1 MKFVRKKINSIFT
14 KLLIVVVCT
23 GLFINIAIGAVFHQI
38 FKNLAE
44 TPLEKNIIQ
53 YANYLV
59 EDMGIPPQF
68 ERAMEIAESASLKIR
83 YDGPG
88 AEWSTSPDIP
98 DINRHRTHIWHEDGG
113 VKIGKYRSHYL
124 VQISDGPHRVTF
136 DLERRFQQ
144 EDTHKKLAIMFIVL
158 STLIM
163 AGAYLLMRYILKP
176 LKWLTQGVEH
186 VSQGDL
192 EHQVP
197 VKRKDELAELADAF
211 NNMTE
216 QVKKML
222 HARERLM
229 LDVSHE
235 LRSPLTR
242 LKVALEF
249 LPESA
254 TKESLKEDVAVM
266 ESMITEILETARLRN
281 GYATLNLSEVDLST
295 MVQEVIDGFAGASP
309 EVTAKEM
316 PSSLTALV
324 DRELCR
330 TVLKNIITNAVKYSS
345 SGEEPVA
352 VTLFHRSPYVVIE
365 VRDRGM
371 GIPEE
376 DLPYIFEPF
385 YRVEKSR
392 SQTIKG
398 YGLGLNLCKTIME
411 AHKGK
416 IKIESSPD
424 EGTTVTLLFPDQHE
438 DQ

>member
-14 KLLIVVVCT
+14 KLLLVVVCT
-23 GLFINIAIGAVFHQI
+23 GLCINIAIGAVFHQI
-38 FKNLAE
+38 FKNLTE

-59 EDMGIPPQF
+59 ADMGIPPQY
-68 ERAMEIAESASLKIR
+68 ERAREIAETASLKIR

-88 AEWSTSPDIP
+88 TEWSTSPDIP
-98 DINRHRTHIWHEDGG
+98 DINRARTHIWHETEGI
-113 VKIGKYRSHYL
+113 KIGKFRSHYL
-124 VQISDGPHRVTF
+124 VQISNGPHQVTF
-136 DLERRFQQ
+136 DLERRYQQ
-144 EDTHKKLAIMFIVL
+144 EDTHKKLALMFIVL
-158 STLIM
+158 STLIL
-163 AGAYLLMRYILKP
+163 AGAYLLMRFILKP
-176 LKWLTQGVEH
+176 LMWLTEGVEH
-186 VSQGDL
+186 VSHGNL

-211 NNMTE
+211 NNMTA

-249 LPESA
+249 LPDSTA
-254 TKESLKEDVAVM
+254 KKSLKEDVAVM

-281 GYATLNLSEVDLST
+281 GYARLNLSETDLVPLIQAT
-295 MVQEVIDGFAGASP
+295 VAGFEGAAP
-309 EVTAKEM
+309 GVEAVEM
-316 PSSLTALV
+316 PASLTAVL

-330 TVLKNIITNAVKYSS
+330 TVLKNIIANAVKYS
-345 SGEEPVA
+345 GKGKEPVT
-352 VTLFHRSPYVVIE
+352 VSLFHKPGFVVIQ
-365 VRDRGM
+365 VRDHGL
-371 GIPEE
+371 GIPGE

-416 IKIESSPD
+416 IEIESALN
-424 EGTTVTLLFPDQHE
+424 EGTTVTLLFPDRRE
-438 DQ
+438 GE

>member
-1 MKFVRKKINSIFT
+1 M
-14 KLLIVVVCT
+14 
-23 GLFINIAIGAVFHQI
+23 
-38 FKNLAE
+38 
-44 TPLEKNIIQ
+44 
-53 YANYLV
+53 
-59 EDMGIPPQF
+59 
-68 ERAMEIAESASLKIR
+68 
-83 YDGPG
+83 
-88 AEWSTSPDIP
+88 
-98 DINRHRTHIWHEDGG
+98 
-113 VKIGKYRSHYL
+113 
-124 VQISDGPHRVTF
+124 QISNGPHRVTF

-158 STLIM
+158 STLIL
-163 AGAYLLMRYILKP
+163 AGAYLLMRFILKP
-176 LKWLTQGVEH
+176 LKWLTEGVEH
-186 VSQGDL
+186 VSRGNL

-249 LPESA
+249 LPESTA
-254 TKESLKEDVAVM
+254 KESLKEDVDVM

-281 GYATLNLSEVDLST
+281 GYATLNLSETDL
-295 MVQEVIDGFAGASP
+295 VPLIQAVVAGFEGASP
-309 EVTAKEM
+309 DVAAAEM
-316 PSSLTALV
+316 PASLTAML

-330 TVLKNIITNAVKYSS
+330 TVLKNIIANAVKYSG
-345 SGEEPVA
+345 SGEDPVE
-352 VTLFHRSPYVVIE
+352 VSLFHKSGFVVIQ

-411 AHKGK
+411 AHKGR
-416 IKIESSPD
+416 IEIESALG
-424 EGTTVTLLFPDQHE
+424 EGTTVTLLFPDQQE
-438 DQ
+438 GE

>member
-14 KLLIVVVCT
+14 KLLVVVVCT
-23 GLFINIAIGAVFHQI
+23 GLCINIAIGAVFHQI
-38 FKNLAE
+38 FQNLTE
-44 TPLEKNIIQ
+44 TPLERNIIQ

-68 ERAMEIAESASLKIR
+68 ERAREIAETASLKIR
-83 YDGPG
+83 YDGPE

-98 DINRHRTHIWHEDGG
+98 DINRWHEDGD
-113 VKIGKYRSHYL
+113 VKIGKYRRHYL
-124 VQISDGPHRVTF
+124 VQISNGPHRVTF

-158 STLIM
+158 STLIL
-163 AGAYLLMRYILKP
+163 AGSYLLMRFILKP
-176 LKWLTQGVEH
+176 LKWLTEGVEH
-186 VSQGDL
+186 VSRGNL

-249 LPESA
+249 LPESTA
-254 TKESLKEDVAVM
+254 KESLKEDVDVM

-281 GYATLNLSEVDLST
+281 GYATLNQSKTDLVPLIQAVVTGFEGVSPKVKAAT
-295 MVQEVIDGFAGASP
+295 MP
-309 EVTAKEM
+309 T
-316 PSSLTALV
+316 SLTAML

-330 TVLKNIITNAVKYSS
+330 TVLKNIIANAVKYSG
-345 SGEEPVA
+345 SGEEPVE
-352 VTLFHRSPYVVIE
+352 VSLFHKSPFVVIQ

-416 IKIESSPD
+416 IEIESTLG
-424 EGTTVTLLFPDQHE
+424 EGTTASLFFPDQQE
-438 DQ
+438 GE